1 MLLKASQNFSTFPNI
16 PYLVPTNKTAYLLG
30 MNRKNN
36 LTRLKEEAFDI
47 CVIGAGATGAGVAL
61 DAALRGFK
69 VALIEKGD
77 FASDT
82 SSKSTK
88 LIHGGVRYLEQAFKN
103 LDFGQLKQVRHG
115 LAERHFVLSNAP
127 HLARP
132 LGILTPVFSWF
143 EGLYFSIG
151 LVMYGWFAKND
162 TLPKARWLSK
172 SETLDKVK
180 NMSPD
185 IHSGVLYYDGQ
196 LDDARYCLALVQS
209 AAELGAVVV
218 NYAEVQKFQK
228 ETSGQLSEALI
239 REKFTQEVIPVKSK
253 LFINCTGVH
262 SDTIRLMANPK
273 ETSRIRPSKGVHIIL
288 DQKYLQGKEAILIPK
303 TKDGRVVFVI
313 PFEGIVMVGT
323 TDTPSYDTVSEP
335 LLESGEVDYLLETI
349 TPFLK
354 EVPSKTEVK
363 AGFGGLRPLLAANR
377 KDTKSLLRD
386 HEIEHDES
394 SNLLSVLGGKWTT
407 FRLMAQDAVDEAGRI
422 LGKEVPCKTS
432 AYKLEGARK
441 ENYDWTN
448 FETLAEKL
456 KLSGPS
462 QEHLRSKYGDKAE
475 DVLILCETKPAMS
488 ELIHQK
494 HPFIMAEVVYT
505 VRVEMAVALRD
516 FFARRIRFEL
526 ASWSDVLEC
535 LEKVAD
541 AMAEELKWSDDVKEQ
556 ELAYYSSLIRSFM
569 GRAL

>member
-1 MLLKASQNFSTFPNI
+1 
-16 PYLVPTNKTAYLLG
+16 
-30 MNRKNN
+30 MNRGNN
-36 LTRLKEEAFDI
+36 LQKLREETFDI

-69 VALIEKGD
+69 VALIEKED
-77 FASDT
+77 FASET

-132 LGILTPVFSWF
+132 LGIITPVFSWF

-172 SETLDKVK
+172 KETLDRVK
-180 NMSPD
+180 NMSSH

-209 AAELGAVVV
+209 ADKAGAAVANYTEVLG
-218 NYAEVQKFQK
+218 FDK
-228 ETSGQLSEALI
+228 ETSGQLTA
-239 REKFTQEVIPVKSK
+239 VKVGERKSGDVFSIK
-253 LFINCTGVH
+253 SRLFINCTGVF
-262 SDTIRLMANPK
+262 SDKIRLMANPQ
-273 ETSRIRPSKGVHIIL
+273 ETPRIRPSKGVHIIL
-288 DQKYLQGKEAILIPK
+288 KKEYLNGGEAILIPK

-323 TDTPSYDTVSEP
+323 TDTPDNRIDSEP
-335 LLESGEVDYLLETI
+335 VLESAEVDYLLETI
-349 TPFLK
+349 TPFLNK
-354 EVPSKTEVK
+354 IPAKSEVQ

-407 FRLMAQDAVDEAGRI
+407 FRLMAQDAVDEACRI
-422 LGKEVPCKTS
+422 LDTERACKTPDH
-432 AYKLEGARK
+432 KLHGADK
-441 ENYDWTN
+441 TGDGKSELDEPVVKFGISDESVTH
-448 FETLAEKL
+448 L
-456 KLSGPS
+456 K
-462 QEHLRSKYGDKAE
+462 SKYGDNAGAVLALCADNNGLEALIHKDYPYLKAE
-475 DVLILCETKPAMS
+475 ALYA
-488 ELIHQK
+488 
-494 HPFIMAEVVYT
+494 ARY
-505 VRVEMAVALRD
+505 EMAVTLRD

-526 ASWSDVLEC
+526 TDWKATIDSVEIVAGIMAGELLWDESFTKNQIEDYKKQLGNFISEAS
-535 LEKVAD
+535 
-541 AMAEELKWSDDVKEQ
+541 
-556 ELAYYSSLIRSFM
+556 
-569 GRAL
+569 

>member
-1 MLLKASQNFSTFPNI
+1 
-16 PYLVPTNKTAYLLG
+16 
-30 MNRKNN
+30 MNRGKN
-36 LTRLKEEAFDI
+36 LQKLREETFDI

-61 DAALRGFK
+61 DAALRGFR
-69 VALIEKGD
+69 VALIEKED
-77 FASDT
+77 FASET

-132 LGILTPVFSWF
+132 LGIITPVFSWF

-172 SETLDKVK
+172 KETLDRIK
-180 NMSPD
+180 NMSSR

-209 AAELGAVVV
+209 ADKAGAAVANYTEVLGF
-218 NYAEVQKFQK
+218 EK
-228 ETSGQLSEALI
+228 EASGQLTAVKV
-239 REKFTQEVIPVKSK
+239 RERNSGDVFSIKSR
-253 LFINCTGVH
+253 LFINCTGVF
-262 SDTIRLMANPK
+262 SDKIRLMANPQ
-273 ETSRIRPSKGVHIIL
+273 EVPRIRPSKGVHIIL
-288 DQKYLQGKEAILIPK
+288 KKEYLNGSEAILIPK

-323 TDTPSYDTVSEP
+323 TDTPDNRTDAEP
-335 LLESGEVDYLLETI
+335 VLESAEVDYLLETI
-349 TPFLK
+349 SPFLNK
-354 EVPSKTEVK
+354 VPAKSEVQ

-386 HEIEHDES
+386 HEIEHDHA

-407 FRLMAQDAVDEAGRI
+407 FRLMAQDAVDEACRI
-422 LGKEVPCKTS
+422 LETERTCKTPDH
-432 AYKLEGARK
+432 KLHGADK
-441 ENYDWTN
+441 AGDGQSELEELTTKSGIS
-448 FETLAEKL
+448 EESVIHL
-456 KLSGPS
+456 K
-462 QEHLRSKYGDKAE
+462 SKYGDQAGAVLALCEDNTGLAALIHKDYPYIKAE
-475 DVLILCETKPAMS
+475 ALYA
-488 ELIHQK
+488 
-494 HPFIMAEVVYT
+494 ARY
-505 VRVEMAVALRD
+505 EMAVTLRD

-526 ASWSDVLEC
+526 TDWQATIDSVETVALIMAGELLWDESFTKNQIEDYRKQLGNFISEAS
-535 LEKVAD
+535 
-541 AMAEELKWSDDVKEQ
+541 
-556 ELAYYSSLIRSFM
+556 
-569 GRAL
+569 

>member
-1 MLLKASQNFSTFPNI
+1 
-16 PYLVPTNKTAYLLG
+16 
-30 MNRKNN
+30 MNRGKN
-36 LTRLKEEAFDI
+36 LQKLREETFDI

-61 DAALRGFK
+61 DAALRGFR
-69 VALIEKGD
+69 VALIEKED
-77 FASDT
+77 FASET

-132 LGILTPVFSWF
+132 LGIITPVFSWF

-172 SETLDKVK
+172 KETLDRIK
-180 NMSPD
+180 NMSSR

-209 AAELGAVVV
+209 ADKAGAAVA
-218 NYAEVQKFQK
+218 NYAEVLGFEK
-228 ETSGQLSEALI
+228 EASGQLTAVKV
-239 REKFTQEVIPVKSK
+239 RERNSGDVFSIKSR
-253 LFINCTGVH
+253 LFINCTGVF
-262 SDTIRLMANPK
+262 SDKIRLMANPQ
-273 ETSRIRPSKGVHIIL
+273 EVPRIRPSKGVHIIL
-288 DQKYLQGKEAILIPK
+288 KKEYLNGSEAILIPK

-323 TDTPSYDTVSEP
+323 TDTPDNRIDAEP
-335 LLESGEVDYLLETI
+335 VLESAEVDYLLETI
-349 TPFLK
+349 SPFLNK
-354 EVPSKTEVK
+354 VPAKSEVQ

-386 HEIEHDES
+386 HEIEHDHA

-407 FRLMAQDAVDEAGRI
+407 FRLMAQDAVDEACRI
-422 LGKEVPCKTS
+422 LETERTCKTPDH
-432 AYKLEGARK
+432 KLHGADK
-441 ENYDWTN
+441 AGDGQSELEELTAKSGIS
-448 FETLAEKL
+448 EESVIHL
-456 KLSGPS
+456 K
-462 QEHLRSKYGDKAE
+462 SKYGDQAGAVLALCEDNTGLAALIHKDYPYIKAE
-475 DVLILCETKPAMS
+475 ALYA
-488 ELIHQK
+488 
-494 HPFIMAEVVYT
+494 ARY
-505 VRVEMAVALRD
+505 EMAVTLRD

-526 ASWSDVLEC
+526 TDWQATIDSVETVALIMAGELLWDESFTKNQIEDYRKQLGNFISEAS
-535 LEKVAD
+535 
-541 AMAEELKWSDDVKEQ
+541 
-556 ELAYYSSLIRSFM
+556 
-569 GRAL
+569 